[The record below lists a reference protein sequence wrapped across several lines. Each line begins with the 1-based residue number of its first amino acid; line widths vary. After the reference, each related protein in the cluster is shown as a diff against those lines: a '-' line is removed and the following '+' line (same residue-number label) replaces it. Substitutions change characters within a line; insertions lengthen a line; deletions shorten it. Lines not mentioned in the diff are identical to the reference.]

1 MKQYIENTTENTIYV
16 HGKSIGPGEG
26 REVDVPDVQEGVAF
40 EAVDE
45 DAPLRELLDGTVA
58 AVTESLP
65 DLSLDT
71 LDRLTALEEA
81 ADKPRKGVL
90 SALEEAR
97 LALADAKLTSD
108 TL

>member
-16 HGKSIGPGEG
+16 HGMSIAPGEG
-26 REVDVPDVQEGVAF
+26 REVDVPAVQEGVAA
-40 EAVDE
+40 EEVDE
-45 DAPLRELLDGTVA
+45 DAPLRELLMGTVA
-58 AVTESLP
+58 AVTASLA

-71 LDRLTALEEA
+71 LNRLTALEEA

-97 LALADAKLTSD
+97 LALADAKLKSE